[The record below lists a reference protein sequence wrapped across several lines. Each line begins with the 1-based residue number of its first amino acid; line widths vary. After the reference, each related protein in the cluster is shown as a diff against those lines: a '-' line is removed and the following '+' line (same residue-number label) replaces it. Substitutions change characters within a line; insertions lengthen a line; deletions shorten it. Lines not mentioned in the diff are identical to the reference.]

1 LEQGLSLS
9 VDLVSLNRVLL
20 RPIIALSEQ
29 YINSDCA
36 ELSFENDSEI
46 EQGLNPAKGHR
57 TGIAIAAVTF
67 HDPKFA
73 MKLIT
78 VVVSVLFVTSIAT
91 RAELPPQVYKEY
103 QARSP
108 EVLTIKVNSVTVT
121 KADAP
126 DGTRSDIAAQASI
139 EAIERSATHLH
150 VGDTIPVKYSHYT
163 YKHPIAGPG
172 QPEIIVQG
180 RTYLAYLARSDK
192 EETYVL
198 AAGGRSFCPLK
209 AK

>member
-1 LEQGLSLS
+1 LNKALWRPREIKLEFQLPPGPSTIQNL
-9 VDLVSLNRVLL
+9 
-20 RPIIALSEQ
+20 P
-29 YINSDCA
+29 
-36 ELSFENDSEI
+36 
-46 EQGLNPAKGHR
+46 
-57 TGIAIAAVTF
+57 
-67 HDPKFA
+67 
-73 MKLIT
+73 MKVIT
-78 VVVSVLFVTSIAT
+78 AVVSVLFVTSLAS

-108 EVLTIKVNSVTVT
+108 EALTIKVNSVTVT

-139 EAIERSATHLH
+139 QAVERSATHLH

-198 AAGGRSFCPLK
+198 AAGGRSFSPLK